1 MDNQRLIFFVVFSFS
16 ILLLWEA
23 WQEKDQP
30 PPSATTQTTQTA
42 QSAQGSSVQDVPE
55 ASSALSTT
63 PAPDQAASSSTGGM
77 QSGARAKIET
87 DVLSVEIDANGGD
100 LRRLTLPGYFEVDHP
115 QQTLSLLTDA
125 SPATRYVAQSG
136 LLSVEKGQLPN
147 HKDVYELAAGTY
159 KLTGE
164 TLSIPLVW
172 NNAQAGIR
180 VEKTY
185 VFRPGSYEIELTQKV
200 TNSGTAPVPVESYA
214 QLVRHGQ
221 PPAGESRFMYT
232 FTGPA
237 VYTDAAKFQKLAFD
251 DIADGDVEFQKSAK
265 DGWVGML
272 QHHFVSAWL
281 PKPGQERSYF
291 ANKLDED
298 LFSAGY
304 RQTHG
309 ILAPGQSLSMTSHLY
324 AGPQIQEKLE
334 AVAPG
339 LDLTRDYGFL
349 TPLSAPMFWVLG
361 KINGLV
367 GNWGWTIIIFTILL
381 KLLLWPLSA
390 SGYKG
395 MAQMRALA
403 PKLQKMKE
411 LYGDDRQKL
420 HQGMADLYKKEKV
433 NPLGGCMPILLQI
446 PIFIALYYV
455 LIAAV
460 EMRGAPW
467 MGWITDLSAPDPFY
481 ILPVL
486 MGISSIIQV
495 KLNPT
500 PPDPMQAKIMMAMP
514 IVFSVM
520 FLFFASGLV
529 LYWLVN
535 NILSIAQ
542 QWAMNKKYGDTAGA
556 KPAHAN
562 KK

>member
-1 MDNQRLIFFVVFSFS
+1 MDNQRLVFFVVFSFS

-23 WQEKDQP
+23 WQQKDQAP
-30 PPSATTQTTQTA
+30 PLAIQSQEQPVQANGVPSATPTTTVTSHPLQ
-42 QSAQGSSVQDVPE
+42 QNIGVH
-55 ASSALSTT
+55 
-63 PAPDQAASSSTGGM
+63 
-77 QSGARAKIET
+77 SGARAQVVT
-87 DVLSVEIDANGGD
+87 DVMKVEIDANGGD
-100 LRRLTLPGYFEVDHP
+100 LRKLQLIRYHDLDQP
-115 QQTLSLLTDA
+115 QQPLALLDDA
-125 SPATRYVAQSG
+125 DANRRYIVQSG
-136 LLSVEKGQLPN
+136 LLNPQPGALPT
-147 HKDVYELAAGTY
+147 HKDVFQLKSGVYSM
-159 KLTGE
+159 TGDV
-164 TLSIPLVW
+164 LSVPMVW
-172 NNAQAGIR
+172 NNPQTGVS

-185 VFRPGSYEIELTQKV
+185 VFHRGSYEIELLQKV
-200 TNSGTAPVPVESYA
+200 TNAGVTPVQVESYA

-221 PPAGESRFMYT
+221 APTSDAKFTST

-237 VYTDAAKFQKLAFD
+237 VYTDSAKFQKIKFKS
-251 DIADGDVEFQKSAK
+251 IADGDAEFQKSAK

-272 QHHFVSAWL
+272 QHHFVAAWL
-281 PKPGQERSYF
+281 PKQGAERSYF
-291 ANKLDED
+291 VDKLGED
-298 LFSAGY
+298 LYSAGFK
-304 RQTHG
+304 QVNG
-309 ILAPGQSLSMTSHLY
+309 ALAPGQSLSLTSRLY
-324 AGPQIQEKLE
+324 AGPQIQKTLE
-334 AVAPG
+334 AAAPG
-339 LDLTRDYGFL
+339 LDLTRDYGWL
-349 TPLSAPMFWVLG
+349 TPLSKPMFWVLG
-361 KINGLV
+361 KIDGLV

-381 KLLLWPLSA
+381 KLALWPLSA

-481 ILPVL
+481 VLPVL

-500 PPDPMQAKIMMAMP
+500 PPDPMQAKIMMMMP

-542 QWAMNKKYGDTAGA
+542 QWAMNKKYGENAGA